1 MATLAEKRKTVECI
15 NLETGTTNLGRS
27 GATAGR
33 PLLDVLAKRWSR
45 SPTTRHAPTTKRED
59 DLKNT
64 STHVVAGAFG
74 NVLEWYDFAVF
85 GFLAPVISSQFFP
98 ADDRFAGLI
107 KVYGVF
113 AAGYLMR
120 PLGGVVF
127 GHLGDRFGRKRA
139 LELSILM
146 MALPTFLVGCL
157 PTHAQIG
164 TSAAALLIALRLAQG
179 VSIGGELIG
188 SMSYI
193 VEMAPPEKRGLY
205 GSWTLFTAIGGILVG
220 SITVTLLRGVLDAD
234 ALAAWGWRVPFLFGV
249 AIAGV
254 GIWLRLG
261 LPESEAFEQASEK
274 DDSDRS
280 PVVRAVA
287 EAGGRIAHLSAL
299 LALYATGFY
308 MLFVW
313 MPTYYTDIL
322 HPPIPH
328 AYLVNTVSM
337 VLLLALLPVS
347 GALSDRFGR
356 RRVLLVGMI
365 LNALLVYPL
374 FVAVDTSQVAFA
386 LAAQLGFAVL
396 IATIQGPMPAYMA
409 EMFPTRIRASALGI
423 SYNVTLGLL
432 GGTAPLV
439 ATWLIESTGDLA
451 APAFYLAFLS
461 VVSIVALLTLRVREG
476 GPLP

>member
-1 MATLAEKRKTVECI
+1 MKKANA
-15 NLETGTTNLGRS
+15 
-27 GATAGR
+27 
-33 PLLDVLAKRWSR
+33 
-45 SPTTRHAPTTKRED
+45 
-59 DLKNT
+59 
-64 STHVVAGAFG
+64 HVIAGAFG

-85 GFLAPVISSQFFP
+85 GFLAPIISSQFFP

-120 PLGGVVF
+120 PLGGVIF
-127 GHLGDRFGRKRA
+127 GHLGDRFGRKRM

-164 TSAAALLIALRLAQG
+164 TSAAALLIFLRLAQG

-193 VEMAPPEKRGLY
+193 VEMAPAEKRGLY

-220 SITVTLLRGVLDAD
+220 SLTITLLRGLLDAE
-234 ALAAWGWRVPFLFGV
+234 ALAAWGWRIPFLFGV

-261 LPESEAFEQASEK
+261 LPESKAFEQASEEQ
-274 DDSDRS
+274 DSDRS
-280 PVVRAVA
+280 PVVRAVT
-287 EAGGRIAHLSAL
+287 EAGGRIAQLSAL
-299 LALYATGFY
+299 LALFATGFY

-322 HPPIPH
+322 DPPIPH
-328 AYLVNTVSM
+328 AFVINSISM
-337 VLLLALLPVS
+337 VVLLVFLPLS

-356 RRVLLVGMI
+356 RPVLLSGMI
-365 LNALLVYPL
+365 LTALFVYPL
-374 FVAVDTSQVAFA
+374 FVVVDTSRVGFA

-396 IATIQGPMPAYMA
+396 AATVQGPMPAYMA
-409 EMFPTRIRASALGI
+409 EMFPTRIRSSALGI

-439 ATWLIESTGDLA
+439 ATWLISSTGDLA
-451 APAFYLAFLS
+451 SPALYLVFLS
-461 VVSIVALLTLRVREG
+461 VVSAVALLTLRVREG

>member
-1 MATLAEKRKTVECI
+1 M
-15 NLETGTTNLGRS
+15 
-27 GATAGR
+27 
-33 PLLDVLAKRWSR
+33 
-45 SPTTRHAPTTKRED
+45 
-59 DLKNT
+59 KNAN
-64 STHVVAGAFG
+64 THLVAGAFG
-74 NVLEWYDFAVF
+74 NVLEWFDFAVF

-120 PLGGVVF
+120 PLGGILF
-127 GHLGDRFGRKRA
+127 GHIGDRFGRKRA

-179 VSIGGELIG
+179 ISVGGELIG

-193 VEMAPPEKRGLY
+193 VEMAPPAKRGLH

-220 SITVTLLRGVLDAD
+220 SIAVTLLRGALDAD
-234 ALAAWGWRVPFLFGV
+234 DLASWGWRVPFLFGV
-249 AIAGV
+249 VIAGV
-254 GIWLRLG
+254 GIWLRVG
-261 LPESEAFEQASEK
+261 LPESEAFEQASKE
-274 DDSDRS
+274 DGSDRS
-280 PVVRAVA
+280 PVLRAVT
-287 EAGGRIAHLSAL
+287 EAGGRIAHVSAL

-328 AYLVNTVSM
+328 AYMVNTVSM
-337 VLLLALLPVS
+337 VLLLVLLPLS
-347 GALSDRFGR
+347 GALSDRVGR
-356 RRVLLVGMI
+356 KPVLLVGMI
-365 LNALLVYPL
+365 LTALLVYPL
-374 FVAVDTSQVAFA
+374 FVAVDTSRVAFA

-396 IATIQGPMPAYMA
+396 IATVQGPMPAYLA
-409 EMFPTRIRASALGI
+409 EMFPTRIRSSALGI
-423 SYNVTLGLL
+423 SYNITLGLL
-432 GGTAPLV
+432 GGTAPLI
-439 ATWLIESTGDLA
+439 ATWLISSTGDLA
-451 APAFYLAFLS
+451 APAFYLMFLS
-461 VVSIVALLTLRVREG
+461 VVSIIALLTLRVEEG